1 MVSINIGAGQGV
13 TQAIASKL
21 GLSKDDLKKINLS
34 TWQNV
39 MTEVSNAQS
48 QIDKH
53 NASNT
58 GDKQKSIFTG
68 GRDVKTINQQSNWKS
83 NFVVQQGTVEINDS
97 SWNKIVQMLTGK
109 SAEPKPNEGPSPSPL
124 DAKPQP
130 LGGGADIPDT
140 IELPDAA
147 KRAATESMVDNLGGK
162 IIERSVNGEKQDIA
176 VVEINGQKVRREI
189 NEDGTLGDTLAA
201 TKTFGKNK
209 YISGDFPP
217 ETKVLEREVNGK
229 KSQIGIYEDENGNK
243 VRKLVVTDE
252 QTGKTTL
259 GENLVTV
266 STMGK
271 NKYVTESKFNADVKT
286 MLGLGENDEIPA
298 DLKAEYVTIG
308 GESSIVIKKDGK
320 VMDSSQLRAYMAEY
334 KANDTKLAE
343 AFDNSFNTTGQAEI
357 GDAAKLAKSQMN
369 LINNKYGDKQ
379 GNISTDDMFNYE
391 LASAEKQLG
400 RKLTD
405 DEMANLRAMSDLSFT
420 VFDTDESGDITEAEL
435 KAFITNANEDGN
447 SVLTDEE
454 RTKYAEK
461 VFGERAND
469 NITSA
474 ENNGYTLNNIMYNGE
489 QIPVYQ
495 KDGKTYFADLATFKI
510 GEEFIPDDASGGGH

>member
-1 MVSINIGAGQGV
+1 MVSINIGTGQGV

-53 NASNT
+53 NASNS

-109 SAEPKPNEGPSPSPL
+109 SAGGSQEPPDPVENKPPSLSEGVT
-124 DAKPQP
+124 
-130 LGGGADIPDT
+130 IPDAVK
-140 IELPDAA
+140 LPEEV
-147 KRAATESMVDNLGGK
+147 KRPATESMIDSLGGK

-176 VVEINGQKVRREI
+176 VVEINGQKVRRKI

-357 GDAAKLAKSQMN
+357 GDVAKLAKSQKN

-391 LASAEKQLG
+391 LASVEKQLG
-400 RKLTD
+400 RKLAD

-510 GEEFIPDDASGGGH
+510 GEEFIPDDASGGGN

>member
-53 NASNT
+53 NASNN

-109 SAEPKPNEGPSPSPL
+109 SAGGTQEPPAPVENKPSSPAQ
-124 DAKPQP
+124 DAVMPE
-130 LGGGADIPDT
+130 T
-140 IELPDAA
+140 IELTDDVNNAV
-147 KRAATESMVDNLGGK
+147 TESMVDSLGGK

-176 VVEINGQKVRREI
+176 VVEINGQKVRRAI
-189 NEDGTLGDTLAA
+189 NEDGTLGDTLAS

-209 YISGDFPP
+209 YIAGDFPP
-217 ETKVLEREVNGK
+217 ETKILEREVNGK

-252 QTGKTTL
+252 QTGKTSL

-286 MLGLGENDEIPA
+286 MLGLSENDEIPA

-320 VMDSSQLRAYMAEY
+320 VMDRFSLKQYMANY
-334 KANDTKLAE
+334 KNSEQRPESQTELMTTAMSEFFDLRRNPEVLENYSSFEENMSAE
-343 AFDNSFNTTGQAEI
+343 QRKE
-357 GDAAKLAKSQMN
+357 AAKISSEFWNDVPVKS
-369 LINNKYGDKQ
+369 L
-379 GNISTDDMFNYE
+379 
-391 LASAEKQLG
+391 
-400 RKLTD
+400 
-405 DEMANLRAMSDLSFT
+405 
-420 VFDTDESGDITEAEL
+420 
-435 KAFITNANEDGN
+435 EDG
-447 SVLTDEE
+447 SLGLISQKGGFLLDPEE
-454 RTKYAEK
+454 D
-461 VFGERAND
+461 V
-469 NITSA
+469 
-474 ENNGYTLNNIMYNGE
+474 NNIKPFVNMSSNILVSGKDKYLQLLQGEKDVSTFQQSDKMKSINKDDWDFLISYQFILESLNVDINKNGE
-489 QIPVYQ
+489 FIRK
-495 KDGKTYFADLATFKI
+495 KDN
-510 GEEFIPDDASGGGH
+510 

>member
-1 MVSINIGAGQGV
+1 MVSINIGDGQGI
-13 TQAIASKL
+13 TYAIQDAIGAKNIKNKDLASWQKVMAEVNNAQN
-21 GLSKDDLKKINLS
+21 KIN
-34 TWQNV
+34 Q
-39 MTEVSNAQS
+39 
-48 QIDKH
+48 H
-53 NASNT
+53 NKANP
-58 GDKQKSIFTG
+58 DNKEKSIFTG
-68 GRDVKTINQQSNWKS
+68 GNNVNEIGDKTKYHK
-83 NFVVQQGTVEINDS
+83 NFVVQKGTIEIDDS
-97 SWNKIVQMLTGK
+97 TWKKIVQILTGK
-109 SAEPKPNEGPSPSPL
+109 TSETKPQEEPQKAPEPL
-124 DAKPQP
+124 DAKPQK

-140 IELPDAA
+140 IELSDAA
-147 KRAATESMVDNLGGK
+147 KRAATESRIDTLGGK

-209 YISGDFPP
+209 YISGDFLP
-217 ETKVLEREVNGK
+217 ETKILEREVNGK
-229 KSQIGIYEDENGNK
+229 KQQIGIYEDENGNK

-271 NKYVTESKFNADVKT
+271 NKYVTESKFNSDVKT
-286 MLGLGENDEIPA
+286 MLGLGEDEQIP
-298 DLKAEYVTIG
+298 DGLKAEYVTIG

-334 KANDTKLAE
+334 RANDTKLAE

-369 LINNKYGDKQ
+369 LINNKFGDKQ
-379 GNISTDDMFNYE
+379 GNISSDDMFNYE

-405 DEMANLRAMSDLSFT
+405 DEMANLRAMSDLNFT
-420 VFDTDESGDITEAEL
+420 IFDTDESGDITEAEL
-435 KAFITNANEDGN
+435 KAFITNANEDNN
-447 SVLTDEE
+447 SILTDKE
-454 RTKYAEK
+454 RTEYAEK
-461 VFGERAND
+461 VFGERANK
-469 NITSA
+469 NITLA
-474 ENNGYTLNNIMYNGE
+474 ENNGYTLNSIVYNGVDT
-489 QIPVYQ
+489 PVYQ
-495 KDGKTYFADLATFKI
+495 KDGKTYLADPITFKV
-510 GEEFIPDDASGGGH
+510 GEEFIPDETSGGGH

>member
-58 GDKQKSIFTG
+58 VDKQKSIFTG

-320 VMDSSQLRAYMAEY
+320 VMDSSQLRVYVAEY

-379 GNISTDDMFNYE
+379 GNISMDDMFNYE
-391 LASAEKQLG
+391 LAGQEKLMG

-435 KAFITNANEDGN
+435 KAFITNANENGD

-495 KDGKTYFADLATFKI
+495 KDGKTYFADSATFKI

>member
-1 MVSINIGAGQGV
+1 
-13 TQAIASKL
+13 
-21 GLSKDDLKKINLS
+21 
-34 TWQNV
+34 
-39 MTEVSNAQS
+39 
-48 QIDKH
+48 
-53 NASNT
+53 
-58 GDKQKSIFTG
+58 
-68 GRDVKTINQQSNWKS
+68 
-83 NFVVQQGTVEINDS
+83 
-97 SWNKIVQMLTGK
+97 
-109 SAEPKPNEGPSPSPL
+109 
-124 DAKPQP
+124 
-130 LGGGADIPDT
+130 
-140 IELPDAA
+140 
-147 KRAATESMVDNLGGK
+147 MVDNLGGK

-334 KANDTKLAE
+334 KANDNIT
-343 AFDNSFNTTGQAEI
+343 
-357 GDAAKLAKSQMN
+357 LAK
-369 LINNKYGDKQ
+369 
-379 GNISTDDMFNYE
+379 
-391 LASAEKQLG
+391 
-400 RKLTD
+400 
-405 DEMANLRAMSDLSFT
+405 
-420 VFDTDESGDITEAEL
+420 
-435 KAFITNANEDGN
+435 
-447 SVLTDEE
+447 
-454 RTKYAEK
+454 
-461 VFGERAND
+461 
-469 NITSA
+469 
-474 ENNGYTLNNIMYNGE
+474 NNGYTLNNIMYNGE

-495 KDGKTYFADLATFKI
+495 KDGKTYFADSATFKI

>member
-109 SAEPKPNEGPSPSPL
+109 SAGGKQEPPAPVENKPPSLSEGVT
-124 DAKPQP
+124 
-130 LGGGADIPDT
+130 IPDAVK
-140 IELPDAA
+140 LPEAA
-147 KRAATESMVDNLGGK
+147 NRPATESMIDSLGGK

-176 VVEINGQKVRREI
+176 VVEINGQKVRRAI

-435 KAFITNANEDGN
+435 KAFITNANENGD

-510 GEEFIPDDASGGGH
+510 GEEFIPDDASGGGR